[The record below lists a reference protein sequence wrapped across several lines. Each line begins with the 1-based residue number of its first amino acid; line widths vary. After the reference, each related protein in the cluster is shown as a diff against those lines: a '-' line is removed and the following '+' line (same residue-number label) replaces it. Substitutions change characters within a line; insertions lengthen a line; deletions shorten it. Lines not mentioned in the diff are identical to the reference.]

1 MPYVVKGNKVEY
13 HRTDRDGNV
22 VEIRDEDVFDFI
34 DSRLAFGTGESEYY
48 LTNQGEFIVNGNPYT
63 DDWIADAENYGYSV
77 DEKGE
82 GIDLRNI
89 DQETLEK
96 IKTKFEDAKAEWY
109 EEAGIDETNIHIF
122 EALHEQYEALR
133 KYAKNNADQEAIATI
148 VRTFKEAGN
157 INCLSYLAS
166 LKTVEE
172 WAYADDDG
180 LFGSH
185 LCAIMTG
192 FDPGYP
198 KYPNAERKLLLDTY
212 NKEYWHYS
220 EEVNRLVKESGI
232 GER

>member
-1 MPYVVKGNKVEY
+1 MFCGCKKKQAQLPVQNAIS
-13 HRTDRDGNV
+13 
-22 VEIRDEDVFDFI
+22 VEITKTNHAWYYFTNTSFHVVDRPQNAPHQAQKPWTETI
-34 DSRLAFGTGESEYY
+34 RISSANNAGTNNTDIKAYA
-48 LTNQGEFIVNGNPYT
+48 IVNRLGV
-63 DDWIADAENYGYSV
+63 IS
-77 DEKGE
+77 
-82 GIDLRNI
+82 
-89 DQETLEK
+89 
-96 IKTKFEDAKAEWY
+96 FEDAKAEWY

-133 KYAKNNADQEAIATI
+133 RYAKNNADQEAIATI
-148 VRTFKEAGN
+148 VRTFKEAGK

-172 WAYADDDG
+172 WAYTDDDG

-198 KYPNAERKLLLDTY
+198 RYPNAERKLLLDTY